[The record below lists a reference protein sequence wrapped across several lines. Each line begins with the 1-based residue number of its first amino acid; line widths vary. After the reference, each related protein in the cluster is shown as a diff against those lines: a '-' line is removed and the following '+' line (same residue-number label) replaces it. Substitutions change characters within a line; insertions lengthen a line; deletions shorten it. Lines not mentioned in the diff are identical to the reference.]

1 MFEYGG
7 VQRLCPFMSGVQ
19 LRAVF
24 KTVLNEDEPDPVAKL
39 TAGKSL
45 LLWAAN
51 LLHGIPF
58 CDSAQIA
65 LLLQELGPSI
75 MEAGD
80 ALVAS
85 APGFDQQSPNLLI
98 LADRR
103 FVTFSGMTEFF
114 DLNTGDMVPRL
125 EKPTLETLSYSCTVM
140 FVRNYKELERT
151 DAPTNTDHG
160 DAQPG
165 A

>member
-7 VQRLCPFMSGVQ
+7 VRNLCSFMSDVQ
-19 LRAVF
+19 IRAFF
-24 KTVLNEDEPDPVAKL
+24 KTVLNENEPDPAAML
-39 TAGKSL
+39 PSGKSL
-45 LLWAAN
+45 LLWVTN
-51 LLHGIPF
+51 LLDGIPF

-75 MEAGD
+75 MEVGD
-80 ALVAS
+80 ALMAA
-85 APGFDQQSPNLLI
+85 APGFDQQPPNLLI
-98 LADRR
+98 FADRR
-103 FVTFSGMTEFF
+103 FVTFSGMTDFF
-114 DLNTGDMVPRL
+114 DLTTGDMVPRL

-140 FVRNYKELERT
+140 FVRNYKELEST
-151 DAPTNTDHG
+151 DASTNADRG